1 MTRRNGKATKTVAQ
15 EIAELRRMAVPEL
28 VVRYEDVYGKPPRV
42 KHREHL
48 WRRIAWRIQE
58 QRLGGLSGAAKKK
71 LDELIAEIDIPFVTE
86 RTEAKRPAHRIN
98 GEPQVG
104 TALLREWHGQE
115 ILATRTDEG
124 WEHDGVVYRSLTAVA
139 KAATGSH
146 RSGRAFF
153 GLTKRKERSA

>member
-1 MTRRNGKATKTVAQ
+1 MTRTNGKATKPIAE
-15 EIAELRRMAVPEL
+15 EIAELRRMPVADL
-28 VVRYEDVYGKPPRV
+28 VVRYEEVYGQRPRV

-48 WRRIAWRIQE
+48 WRRIAWKVQE
-58 QRLGGLSGAAKKK
+58 QRFGGLSGVAKKK
-71 LDELIAEIDIPFVTE
+71 LDALIADLGVPLVPEKPEPKKVV
-86 RTEAKRPAHRIN
+86 HRIN

-104 TALLREWHGQE
+104 TALVREWRGQE

-124 WEHDGVVYRSLTAVA
+124 WEWDGVLYRSLTAVA

-153 GLTKRKERSA
+153 GLTRPKERRA